1 MKGLGI
7 EKTEVVA
14 LDGPNSSGY
23 LLLWFALEGIG
34 ARPAFINCNLT
45 GEGLGHC
52 VKVSCCRL
60 FSWSC
65 CA

>member
-1 MKGLGI
+1 MKDLGI
-7 EKTEVVA
+7 ERNEVVA

-34 ARPAFINCNLT
+34 ACPAFINCNLT

-52 VKVSCCRL
+52 VKVSWTRP
-60 FSWSC
+60 
-65 CA
+65 